1 MKRRDLLVGF
11 AAGVGFTAGNGYL
24 WHLAEESA
32 QGRPAALREDLLK
45 DGFSLD
51 EDAFIPSEEG
61 IVSASGRLPSDN
73 ENLVRARVSDATQAP
88 DPADL
93 TGQLDMVPP
102 ESNESH
108 GSKKTHEVVK
118 EAEADTASEPQQ
130 LSENSTDSPSAQ
142 APQGNRLVL
151 EKVRNFNG
159 DFADDVYLSQAEQPV
174 LHSLFVRLKRA
185 QRLVGHGNYNLLG
198 FDQLFK
204 YGRHYPE
211 VGEFS
216 PAELQL
222 IEKLFFTEARKYGF
236 YGEKVTKDLT
246 ARIPAQEAVKI
257 PQSGHFLFKGESTAY
272 YQKLR
277 RDIGDSVILTSG
289 IRGNV
294 KQTHLF
300 IAKCL
305 ESNYN
310 LSKAS
315 RSLAPPG
322 HSYHGV
328 GDFDVGR
335 VGWGY
340 SNFTD
345 KFAETDEFKRMQD
358 LGYVQI
364 RYTKDNRYGVRFEP
378 WHIKV
383 V

>member
-11 AAGVGFTAGNGYL
+11 VSGVGFTAGNGYL
-24 WHLAEESA
+24 WHLAENSSRRA
-32 QGRPAALREDLLK
+32 NVPEDLLSESGYALEV
-45 DGFSLD
+45 DPFSLG
-51 EDAFIPSEEG
+51 EEG
-61 IVSASGRLPSDN
+61 IGAPAKTVPPTPPNKPPVQLRATMADALELPTVEDVASGAVSSEQVLTQQASA
-73 ENLVRARVSDATQAP
+73 NLT
-88 DPADL
+88 
-93 TGQLDMVPP
+93 
-102 ESNESH
+102 
-108 GSKKTHEVVK
+108 
-118 EAEADTASEPQQ
+118 EADQHRCCDHDHAAPAIELPNQQ
-130 LSENSTDSPSAQ
+130 
-142 APQGNRLVL
+142 LVL
-151 EKVRNFNG
+151 EKVRNFDG
-159 DFADDVYLSQAEQPV
+159 DFVDDIFLSDAEQPV
-174 LHSLFVRLKRA
+174 IHSLFLRFKRA
-185 QRLVGHGNYNLLG
+185 ERLVGHGNYNLLS
-198 FDQLFK
+198 FDELFK
-204 YGRHYPE
+204 FGNRYSEIGQ
-211 VGEFS
+211 FS
-216 PAELQL
+216 PPELQL
-222 IEKLFFTEARKYGF
+222 IEKLFFTEAEKYGF

-246 ARIPAQEAVKI
+246 AKISHKETVKV
-257 PQSGHFLFKGESTAY
+257 PYSGHFLFRGDSESY
-272 YQKLR
+272 YDKLR
-277 RDIGDSVILTSG
+277 RDIGESVILTSG
-289 IRGNV
+289 VRGNV
-294 KQTHLF
+294 KQMHLF

-364 RYTKDNRYGVRFEP
+364 RYTKDNHYGVRFEP